1 MAEPL
6 RPSESALQTTHQ
18 VLPPD
23 TNHFGHAFGG
33 RIMEWMDIAAG
44 ISASRHCREPA
55 VTVAVDD
62 LYFARPIKMGDVVII
77 HASVNYTGKTSM
89 EVGVRVD
96 RENRKTRRREHCLS
110 GYFTFVAIDGDNQP
124 IPVPAVEPLTETEL
138 RRFKNAQL
146 RRDNRLQRKVEK

>member
-1 MAEPL
+1 MTEPL
-6 RPSESALQTTHQ
+6 RPSESALQTTYQ

-33 RIMEWMDIAAG
+33 RIMEWMDVAAG
-44 ISASRHCREPA
+44 IAASRHCREPA

-62 LYFARPIKMGDVVII
+62 LCFARPIKMGDVVII
-77 HASVNYTGKTSM
+77 HACVNYTGKTSM

-110 GYFTFVAIDGDNQP
+110 GYFTFVAIDSDNQP

-138 RRFKNAQL
+138 RRFKNAQI
-146 RRDNRLQRKVEK
+146 RRDNRLQRRVEK